1 MIKVFKFGGA
11 SVRDAASV
19 KKLGSI
25 LRQFENQQMV
35 VVVSAMGKTTN
46 ALEALLA
53 AASTDVAETRKQL
66 IQLKNYH
73 LGIVNELFPLP
84 NQKLLHQI
92 EKYFSWLSEELLRFN
107 SIDFDQWY
115 DQVVCFGELLST
127 LIVSDWLDANGIACK
142 LIDSREYVVTDNRY
156 RSANVDWK
164 ATAQRMETL
173 KSFFNDHHI
182 LLTQGFIGRTSNG
195 QNTTLGREGSDF
207 SAAIFAYCLDA
218 ADVTIWKDVPGL
230 LNADPKR
237 MEQTVQLYSI
247 SYNEAIELAFYG
259 ATVIHPKTI
268 KPLQNKSIPLFV
280 RSFVEPDRRPTMI
293 SENLNDDSL
302 ISSYIYKDNQLLVSL
317 SPRDFSFMDEGC
329 LEAIFGILSRQHI
342 HTNVVQT
349 SALSLSLCIDD
360 RPGLAEAIIRMFG
373 DRFFVRY
380 NHGLHLLTIR
390 HYDET
395 RLSDLL
401 AGKKVL
407 VEQRSRTTLQFV
419 LSE

>member
-25 LRQFENQQMV
+25 LRQFENQPMV

-46 ALEALLA
+46 ALEALLVA
-53 AASTDVAETRKQL
+53 AKTGMNEMQKQL

-73 LGIVNELFPLP
+73 LGIANELFPKP
-84 NQKLLHQI
+84 NQKLIHQI
-92 EKYFSWLSEELLRFN
+92 EEYFSGLLEELLHFN
-107 SIDFDQWY
+107 DQDFDQWY

-127 LIVSDWLDANGIACK
+127 LIVSDWLNANGIACK
-142 LIDSREYVVTDNRY
+142 LIDSREYVVTDNRH
-156 RSANVDWK
+156 RSANVDWI
-164 ATAQRMETL
+164 ATEQRMETL
-173 KSFFNDHHI
+173 RPFFNEHRL
-182 LLTQGFIGRTSNG
+182 LLTQGFIGRGSNG
-195 QNTTLGREGSDF
+195 RSTTLGREGSDF

-268 KPLQNKSIPLFV
+268 KPLHNKSIPLFV
-280 RSFVEPDRRPTMI
+280 RSFVEPERRPTMI
-293 SENLNDDSL
+293 SENNNDDSL
-302 ISSYIYKDNQLLVSL
+302 IPSYIFKDNQLLISL
-317 SPRDFSFMDEGC
+317 SPRDFSFMDEDC
-329 LEAIFGILSRQHI
+329 LEAIFGILSRHQI

-380 NHGLHLLTIR
+380 NHGLQLLTIR
-390 HYDET
+390 HYDEA
-395 RLSDLL
+395 RLPDLL
-401 AGKKVL
+401 ASKKVL

-419 LSE
+419 LGE